1 MRAIWY
7 LWRRSIRNGIL
18 QVLKKPVQLIL
29 YLLLAVFLIWSLT
42 ISYTQSSTAA
52 VRNVHG
58 YAAALVG
65 VFLFIAGLSI
75 YNGLKQGTALFSMPD
90 VGLLFTSPVNPRT
103 ILLSGI
109 ARQAGIMLF
118 ASVFLLFQYPNIRRL
133 AGLDGM
139 ALLGLMVAYVILGIT
154 LHILSA
160 CLYAY
165 SAGSPARRKRV
176 NNVFSASFAA
186 LLILFVLFFIRN
198 GNSIRESLASFFGSD
213 AWDYVPVIGWSR
225 GLAIAITE
233 YRLWGALLFA
243 ALMCISAICFTML
256 LQRTDMDFFED
267 VLVAAER
274 ASQIKEDAKAGR
286 LSSAAGETVRKVNR
300 EQGPLWGNGA
310 LAFTGKLFRE
320 QSRSGV
326 LLFDITTLSAAACPL
341 LSMIVFD
348 ADMLAHA
355 GLWGVFGMT
364 AWVMIFLNLKSGI
377 AKELNYPVLYLA
389 PPSAFRKLIA
399 VLLPQTIKAAVDG
412 LVFGALIFILL
423 HRTPAESLAA
433 WLTYASISILY
444 TAGMVLV
451 ERILG
456 SNRNTML
463 IMFVYIMLLLLLVVP
478 GIVVASIVF
487 GTGSLGYLLFAAWN
501 VAISLLLVLCC
512 RNVLHSMDIA

>member
-1 MRAIWY
+1 VFDVSLAAI
-7 LWRRSIRNGIL
+7 
-18 QVLKKPVQLIL
+18 
-29 YLLLAVFLIWSLT
+29 LLL
-42 ISYTQSSTAA
+42 
-52 VRNVHG
+52 
-58 YAAALVG
+58 
-65 VFLFIAGLSI
+65 
-75 YNGLKQGTALFSMPD
+75 
-90 VGLLFTSPVNPRT
+90 
-103 ILLSGI
+103 
-109 ARQAGIMLF
+109 F
-118 ASVFLLFQYPNIRRL
+118 A
-133 AGLDGM
+133 
-139 ALLGLMVAYVILGIT
+139 
-154 LHILSA
+154 
-160 CLYAY
+160 
-165 SAGSPARRKRV
+165 
-176 NNVFSASFAA
+176 
-186 LLILFVLFFIRN
+186 LFFIRN
-198 GNSIRESLASFFGSD
+198 GNSIRESLTSFFGSD
-213 AWDYVPVIGWSR
+213 AWNYVPVIGWSR

-233 YRLWGALLFA
+233 HQLWSALLFA
-243 ALMCISAICFTML
+243 ALMCISAIGFTML
-256 LQRTDMDFFED
+256 LQRTDMDYFED

-286 LSSAAGETVRKVNR
+286 LPSAAGESVRKVNR

-348 ADMLAHA
+348 SDMLTHA

-389 PPSAFRKLIA
+389 PSSAFRKLIA
-399 VLLPQTIKAAVDG
+399 VLLPQTFKAAIDG
-412 LVFGALIFILL
+412 LIFGVLIFILL

-478 GIVVASIVF
+478 GIVMASIVF
-487 GTGSLGYLLFAAWN
+487 GTGPFGYLLFAAWN
-501 VAISLLLVLCC
+501 IAISLLLILCC